1 LTNQEENM
9 TNESHEIVRYLEDGE
24 ESFPCW
30 VGHGDDIEACR
41 HPSTMKV
48 YGLPFCEV
56 HGEEA
61 RDGALEEM
69 HQDADEFFTR
79 FTTSHVPEL
88 PNPVLL
94 AAVSRWDLTVPE
106 GLEYSSSGTD
116 ELLLAAFPFRE
127 DRLIPETAGEIADP
141 IRGQDPPYDAWRY
154 HRYEICTA
162 SCATPT
168 IQGLTS
174 SWSTWRGSGRRA
186 PPRPP
191 MPWRSCAGSIRRSSS
206 GRTRRM

>member
-1 LTNQEENM
+1 
-9 TNESHEIVRYLEDGE
+9 
-24 ESFPCW
+24 
-30 VGHGDDIEACR
+30 
-41 HPSTMKV
+41 MKV

-154 HRYEICTA
+154 HRYEMHSLMRHAYYSGPHFVVEYLERQRETCA
-162 SCATPT
+162 SQAAYA
-168 IQGLTS
+168 LALM
-174 SWSTWRGSGRRA
+174 RGEHPEILERA
-186 PPRPP
+186 HQTNVADARKV
-191 MPWRSCAGSIRRSSS
+191 AEHLAK
-206 GRTRRM
+206 